1 MRLRG
6 VLFGVL
12 GALLVSLPV
21 RATTIRAWHF
31 DSDRNLLKLTT
42 DQGVQPKVQLIA
54 NPTRLVID
62 LPGVVLGHPR
72 TMKTFGT
79 LIQSIRTGQFDRDTT
94 RIVVEVAPGYTLD
107 PSQVKIKAMSASDW
121 LFQLPQPQQLANQ
134 QVVLIDPQQIAVPV
148 LSSALPLGG
157 SSANATPRQSANPT
171 NALALTTS
179 MTDLDRQVRT
189 LMRRY
194 NFLKAGMFFVDLET
208 GSYLDIGGDFVFPA
222 ASTIKLPILMA
233 LFQDVDAG
241 KVRLNEILVMR
252 SSLVA
257 GGSGDMQDM
266 PVGSRF
272 SVLRT
277 ATKMITISDNTA
289 TNMIIHRLG
298 GISRLN
304 QRFRSWG
311 LRDTKIRNWL
321 ADLRGT
327 NTTSSK
333 DMVKLLALLMKDQ
346 LLSAKSKQQTLG
358 ILRRTTTRT
367 LLPAGLGPGA
377 SIANKTGD
385 IGFLIGDAGVIT
397 MPNGKQYLGGIFVKR
412 PYDDVRG
419 RIFIQ
424 KVSRLVYN
432 HLSQPRPVTVTDATR

>member
-12 GALLVSLPV
+12 AALLVSLPV
-21 RATTIRAWHF
+21 RATTIRAWQF
-31 DSDRNLLKLTT
+31 DSDRSLLKLTT
-42 DQGVQPKVQLIA
+42 DESVQPRVQLIA
-54 NPTRLVID
+54 NPSRLVID
-62 LPGVVLGHPR
+62 LPGVVLGHRR
-72 TMKTFGT
+72 TTRTFRS
-79 LIQSIRTGQFDRDTT
+79 LIQSVRTGQLNRNTT
-94 RIVVEVAPGYTLD
+94 RIVLQIAPGYTLD
-107 PSQVKIKAMSASDW
+107 PSQVQVKSTSANSW
-121 LFQLPQPQQLANQ
+121 LFQLPQPQPVTNWQ
-134 QVVLIDPQQIAVPV
+134 ISHPQQIVVPM
-148 LSSALPLGG
+148 LSSAIPLGG
-157 SSANATPRQSANPT
+157 GSANTTPRLSSSLT
-171 NALALTTS
+171 GALALTTPMS
-179 MTDLDRQVRT
+179 DLDRQVRA

-257 GGSGDMQDM
+257 GGSGDLQDL
-266 PVGSRF
+266 PVGSKF

-333 DMVKLLALLMKDQ
+333 DMVKLLALVVNDK

-397 MPNGKQYLGGIFVKR
+397 MPNGKRYLGGIFVKR

-432 HLSQPRPVTVTDATR
+432 HLNQPRPVTVTDATR

>member
-1 MRLRG
+1 MRLHRILCG
-6 VLFGVL
+6 IL
-12 GALLVSLPV
+12 GALLISLPA
-21 RATTIRAWHF
+21 RAASIRDWHF

-42 DQGVQPKVQLIA
+42 DVVVQPQVQLIS

-72 TMKTFGT
+72 TTQSFDS

-94 RIVVEVAPGYTLD
+94 RIVVELAPGYTLD
-107 PSQVKIKAMSASDW
+107 PTQVKVKATSATHW
-121 LFQLPQPQQLANQ
+121 LFQLPQPQRLADWQISQPN
-134 QVVLIDPQQIAVPV
+134 PQKITISVPV
-148 LSSALPLGG
+148 VSPAIPAIAPLRG
-157 SSANATPRQSANPT
+157 SSLAGV
-171 NALALTTS
+171 LALTTP
-179 MTDLDRQVRT
+179 MTGLDRQVRA
-189 LMRRY
+189 LMRQY

-266 PVGSRF
+266 PVGSKF

-298 GISRLN
+298 GIARLN

-311 LRDTKIRNWL
+311 LQDTIMRNWL

-327 NTTSSK
+327 NTTSPK
-333 DMVKLLALLMKDQ
+333 DLVKLLALLMNDK
-346 LLSAKSKQQTLG
+346 LLSTQSKQQTLA

-377 SIANKTGD
+377 TIANKTGD

-397 MPNGKQYLGGIFVKR
+397 MPSGKRYLGGIFVKR

-424 KVSRLVYN
+424 KVSRLVYAAF
-432 HLSQPRPVTVTDATR
+432 L

>member
-6 VLFGVL
+6 VMFGVL
-12 GALLVSLPV
+12 GALLISLPV
-21 RATTIRAWHF
+21 RATTIRTWQF

-42 DQGVQPKVQLIA
+42 TQGVQPRVQLIV

-62 LPGVVLGHPR
+62 LPGVILGHRR
-72 TMKTFGT
+72 TTRTFSS

-94 RIVVEVAPGYTLD
+94 RIVIQVAPGYTLD
-107 PSQVKIKAMSASDW
+107 PSQVKVKSTSATSW
-121 LFQLPQPQQLANQ
+121 LFQLPQPQQEANL
-134 QVVLIDPQQIAVPV
+134 QVGNPQQIAVPV
-148 LSSALPLGG
+148 LSSAIPLGG
-157 SSANATPRQSANPT
+157 GSANATPKLKLGSRLT
-171 NALALTTS
+171 GGLALTTP

-208 GSYLDIGGDFVFPA
+208 GNYLDIGGDFVFPA

-252 SSLVA
+252 SSLIA

-266 PVGSRF
+266 PVGSKF
-272 SVLRT
+272 SLLRT

-304 QRFRSWG
+304 RRFRSWG

-321 ADLRGT
+321 ADLSGT

-333 DMVKLLALLMKDQ
+333 DMVKLLALVVNDK

-397 MPNGKQYLGGIFVKR
+397 MPNGKRYLGGIFVKR

-432 HLSQPRPVTVTDATR
+432 HLNQPRPVTVTDATR